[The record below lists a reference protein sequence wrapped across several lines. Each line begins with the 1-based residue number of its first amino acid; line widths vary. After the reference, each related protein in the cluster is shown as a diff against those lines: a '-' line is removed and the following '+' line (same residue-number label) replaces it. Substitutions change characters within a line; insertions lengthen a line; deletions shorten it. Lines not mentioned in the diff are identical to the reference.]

1 MNFVPDLS
9 TIGKWLIVAGLALAL
24 LGAGLWLVSKTGLPL
39 GRLPGDIRIVRPG
52 FTFYFPLTSS
62 ILVSLVLTLVI
73 SLVARLFRR

>member
-1 MNFVPDLS
+1 MPDVG

-24 LGAGLWLVSKTGLPL
+24 VGAGLWLVSKTGLPL

-62 ILVSLVLTLVI
+62 ILVSLALTALI